1 MKKAID
7 LNGNEVEVSIDTPV
21 KTKNGVHYLLND
33 DDKTEIEARK
43 SAYEQALLDKQTNA
57 YKEKRIAEYGT
68 PTEQIEFI
76 TEFGLDAWQAKVAT
90 IKATYPK
97 GE

>member
-7 LNGNEVEVSIDTPV
+7 LNGSEVEVSIDTPV
-21 KTKNGVHYLLND
+21 RTKNGVHYLLSIND
-33 DDKTEIEARK
+33 EKEVKARDDAFTIAVKERK
-43 SAYEQALLDKQTNA
+43 ANE
-57 YKEKRIAEYGT
+57 YKEKRQAEYGT
-68 PTEQIEFI
+68 PAEQIEFI
-76 TEFGLDAWQAKVAT
+76 TEFGLEAWQAKVAT